1 MVSKYKNNL
10 IFDFDG
16 TLADTLAFTVNAAT
30 EINRSLHLLS
40 DEKIDFEK
48 FRSTDTVAFFNDLEI
63 PTYKL
68 FFFLY
73 KYQRKQSKSID
84 KVKVFE
90 ELPEILIKLKK
101 NDIGLGV
108 ATSNSTKNVKLFLN
122 NNNID
127 TFDFIYSSI
136 DYFHKNK
143 IIEKAMKKYGMEKEN
158 VIYIGDEIRDVK
170 AAKEAGIKVA
180 SVTWGYNF
188 ESVLSKYNPDFII
201 NKPEELLNLFKS

>member
-1 MVSKYKNNL
+1 MRAEYKNNL

-30 EINRSLHLLS
+30 EINRNLHLLS

-48 FRSTDTVAFFNDLEI
+48 FRSTDTIEFFKDLEI
-63 PTYKL
+63 PAYKL
-68 FFFLY
+68 LFFLY
-73 KYQRKQSKSID
+73 KYQRKQSKQID

-90 ELPEILIKLKK
+90 NLPSVLSQLQK
-101 NDIGLGV
+101 NGIGLGI
-108 ATSNSTKNVKLFLN
+108 ATSNSTKNVKLFLKN
-122 NNNID
+122 NNLDMFN
-127 TFDFIYSSI
+127 FIYSSI

-143 IIEKAMKKYGMEKEN
+143 ILERAIKKYGMEKEN
-158 VIYIGDEIRDVK
+158 VIYVGDEIRDIK

-188 ESVLSKYNPDFII
+188 ENVLSKYNPDFII
-201 NKPEELLNLFKS
+201 SQPEELLNLFK

>member
-1 MVSKYKNNL
+1 MKAKNKYNL

-48 FRSTDTVAFFNDLEI
+48 FRSTDTMEFFKDLEI
-63 PTYKL
+63 PTHKL
-68 FFFLY
+68 LFFLY
-73 KYQRKQSKSID
+73 KYQRKQSKQID
-84 KVKVFE
+84 NVKVFE
-90 ELPEILIKLKK
+90 NLPEVLTKLKE
-101 NDIGLGV
+101 NGIGLGV
-108 ATSNSTKNVKLFLN
+108 ATSNSTKNVKLFLRN
-122 NNNID
+122 NNLNM
-127 TFDFIYSSI
+127 FNFIYSSI

-143 IIEKAMKKYGMEKEN
+143 ILERAIKKYGMEKEN
-158 VIYIGDEIRDVK
+158 VIYVGDEIRDIK

-188 ESVLSKYNPDFII
+188 ENVLSKYKPDFII
-201 NKPEELLNLFKS
+201 NQPEELLNLFKS

>member
-1 MVSKYKNNL
+1 MVSKSENNL

-16 TLADTLAFTVNAAT
+16 TLADTLAFTINAAS

-48 FRSTDTVAFFNDLEI
+48 FRSTDTIEFFKDLEI

-68 FFFLY
+68 LFFLY
-73 KYQRKQSKSID
+73 KYQRKQSREID
-84 KVKVFE
+84 KVQVFQG
-90 ELPEILIKLKK
+90 LPEVLKNLKK
-101 NDIGLGV
+101 NGVGLGI
-108 ATSNSTKNVKLFLN
+108 ATSNSTKNVKLFLKN
-122 NNNID
+122 NNLD

-136 DYFHKNK
+136 DYFHKNR
-143 IIEKAMKKYGMEKEN
+143 IIERAIKKYGMEKEN
-158 VIYIGDEIRDVK
+158 VIYVGDEIRDIK

-188 ESVLSKYNPDFII
+188 ENVLSKYKPDFII
-201 NKPEELLNLFKS
+201 NRPEDLLNLFK

>member
-63 PTYKL
+63 PAYKL

-84 KVKVFE
+84 KVKIFE
-90 ELPEILIKLKK
+90 ELPEVLIELKK

>member
-16 TLADTLAFTVNAAT
+16 TLADTLAFTVNAAS

-48 FRSTDTVAFFNDLEI
+48 FRATDTVEFFKDLEI

-73 KYQRKQSKSID
+73 KYQRKQSKEID
-84 KVKVFE
+84 NVKVFE
-90 ELPEILIKLKK
+90 DLPSILNELVKRG
-101 NDIGLGV
+101 IGLGV
-108 ATSNSTKNVKLFLN
+108 ATSNSTKNVKLFLKN
-122 NNNID
+122 NKLD
-127 TFDFIYSSI
+127 MFEFIYSSI

-143 IIEKAMKKYGMEKEN
+143 IIERAIKKYEMDKDD
-158 VIYIGDEIRDVK
+158 VIYVGDEIRDIK
-170 AAKEAGIKVA
+170 AAKEAGVKVA
-180 SVTWGYNF
+180 AVTWGYNF
-188 ESVLSKYNPDFII
+188 ESVLNKYNPDFII
-201 NKPEELLNLFKS
+201 NRPEELLNLFL

>member
-1 MVSKYKNNL
+1 MVSKSENNL

-16 TLADTLAFTVNAAT
+16 TLADTLAFTINAAS

-48 FRSTDTVAFFNDLEI
+48 FRSTDTIEFFKDLEI

-68 FFFLY
+68 LFFLY
-73 KYQRKQSKSID
+73 KYQRKQSREID
-84 KVKVFE
+84 KVQVFQG
-90 ELPEILIKLKK
+90 LPEVLKNLKK
-101 NDIGLGV
+101 NGIGLGI
-108 ATSNSTKNVKLFLN
+108 ATSNSTKNVKLFLKN
-122 NNNID
+122 NNLD

-136 DYFHKNK
+136 DYFHKNR
-143 IIEKAMKKYGMEKEN
+143 IIERAIKKYGMEKEN
-158 VIYIGDEIRDVK
+158 VIYVGDEIRDIK

-188 ESVLSKYNPDFII
+188 ENVLSKYKPDFII
-201 NKPEELLNLFKS
+201 NRPEDLLNLFK